1 MNTEWKKRG
10 LVLLLLAQCFVT
22 ASAQQ
27 ADALNA
33 DELIFQEAINR
44 RMPFYRSVGLDDGQL
59 DLKRIEAFLSEKYK
73 SIGPE
78 VKGNAL
84 AQAASV
90 GDEELVALLIAKG
103 ANVNHQVEEK
113 GQTVL
118 MRAAASAPYVQ
129 CGNDPLIGSYPGHS
143 KVVKRLLDAGAR
155 VNDQDA
161 EGNTALMLAAGFGR
175 IDSVKRL
182 LEAGAN
188 VRLSN
193 QYGWTALIYAAN
205 SGGSVDDTNMT
216 DIVKEL
222 LAAGADVNVGDLQ
235 GKTALDYCSQS
246 GAIAKLLI
254 DAGAIKPTSHKLH

>member
-10 LVLLLLAQCFVT
+10 LVLLLLAQCFLT

-27 ADALNA
+27 ADAVNA
-33 DELIFQEAINR
+33 DELIFQEAIYR
-44 RMPFYRSVGLDDGQL
+44 RMPFYRSVGLDDGQF
-59 DLKRIEAFLSEKYK
+59 DLKRIEALLSEKQK
-73 SIGPE
+73 TIGPK
-78 VKGNAL
+78 VKGDAL
-84 AQAASV
+84 AQAASA

-103 ANVNHQVEEK
+103 ANVNHHVEK
-113 GQTVL
+113 SQTVL
-118 MRAAASAPYVQ
+118 MRAAAGAPFVQ
-129 CGNDPLIGSYPGHS
+129 CGNDPLIVSYPGHS

-155 VNDQDA
+155 INDQDA
-161 EGNTALMLAAGFGR
+161 EGNTALMLAASFGR

-205 SGGSVDDTNMT
+205 SSGSYDATNMT
-216 DIVKEL
+216 EIVKGL

-235 GKTALDYCSQS
+235 GKTALDYSLHS
-246 GAIAKLLI
+246 AAITKLLF
-254 DAGAIKPTSHKLH
+254 DAGAIKSTSH

>member
-10 LVLLLLAQCFVT
+10 LVLLLLAQCFLT

-33 DELIFQEAINR
+33 DELIFQAAINR
-44 RMPFYRSVGLDDGQL
+44 RMPFYRSVGLDDSQF
-59 DLKRIEAFLSEKYK
+59 DLKRIEAFLSQKHK
-73 SIGPE
+73 TIGPE
-78 VKGNAL
+78 VKGYAL
-84 AQAASV
+84 AQAASA

-103 ANVNHQVEEK
+103 ANVNHHLGEK
-113 GQTVL
+113 SQTVL
-118 MRAAASAPYVQ
+118 MRAAASAPYMQ
-129 CGNDPLIGSYPGHS
+129 CGNDSLLVSYPGHS

-155 VNDQDA
+155 INDQDA
-161 EGNTALMLAAGFGR
+161 DGNTALMLAAGFGR

-205 SGGSVDDTNMT
+205 SSGSYDDTNMT
-216 DIVKEL
+216 EIVKGL

-235 GKTALDYCSQS
+235 GKTALDYSSQG
-246 GAIAKLLI
+246 GAITKLLI
-254 DAGAIKPTSHKLH
+254 DAGAIKSTSHKRH